1 MPQTRRVR
9 RGPVNAA
16 RTTPRPSARSWRV
29 PLLATAPGL
38 GGACDVSVSLTS
50 RAVATTDP
58 AGVGGASALLGDQI
72 DARSGPD
79 LLAPD
84 KMGLRLCQTG
94 PQGALPCRSDAIFP
108 FRSRARRCRGVAA
121 STATV
126 GGREMNAPTQVAVA
140 ASGARQAK
148 TTEPPCYCR
157 GLVGT
162 SSFLPLRCSRDHG
175 EARTGQG
182 RMGSPTTAPSPHSWR
197 FSLIRGPQPQ
207 HNYCRREE
215 AGGRR
220 ELGGGEA
227 PPEFAYP
234 HQRLRFLSVLAF
246 WSCATMIAMQKILS
260 CQRTRL
266 WNVGGA
272 T

>member
-1 MPQTRRVR
+1 M
-9 RGPVNAA
+9 
-16 RTTPRPSARSWRV
+16 
-29 PLLATAPGL
+29 
-38 GGACDVSVSLTS
+38 GGGST
-50 RAVATTDP
+50 
-58 AGVGGASALLGDQI
+58 LLGDQI

-79 LLAPD
+79 RTGPGLLAPD
-84 KMGLRLCQTG
+84 QMGLRLCQTG
-94 PQGALPCRSDAIFP
+94 PQGALFISQCPQRCHLSVSIP
-108 FRSRARRCRGVAA
+108 RRCRGVAA

-126 GGREMNAPTQVAVA
+126 GGREMNAPIQVAVA

-220 ELGGGEA
+220 ELGRGEA
-227 PPEFAYP
+227 HQNSRTPTSGFAFSP
-234 HQRLRFLSVLAF
+234 FWRFGLV
-246 WSCATMIAMQKILS
+246 
-260 CQRTRL
+260 RP
-266 WNVGGA
+266 
-272 T
+272 

>member
-1 MPQTRRVR
+1 
-9 RGPVNAA
+9 
-16 RTTPRPSARSWRV
+16 
-29 PLLATAPGL
+29 
-38 GGACDVSVSLTS
+38 
-50 RAVATTDP
+50 
-58 AGVGGASALLGDQI
+58 
-72 DARSGPD
+72 
-79 LLAPD
+79 
-84 KMGLRLCQTG
+84 MGLRLCQTG
-94 PQGALPCRSDAIFP
+94 PQGALFISQCPQRCHLSVSIP
-108 FRSRARRCRGVAA
+108 RRCRGVAA

-126 GGREMNAPTQVAVA
+126 GGREMNAPIQVAVA

-148 TTEPPCYCR
+148 TTEPPWYCR

-246 WSCATMIAMQKILS
+246 WSCATMIAMEILS
-260 CQRTRL
+260 CQSVTKY
-266 WNVGGA
+266 V
-272 T
+272 